1 MHIEYELS
9 EEEKVVGIEVHDARA
24 LGDFVDELHQ
34 NPQISTFKIT
44 NPNEGL
50 PVEDCIVLIQLL
62 ATLDNL
68 CELSLNVNELMTST
82 ASAGPA
88 LALLLHRNKLH
99 FLDLFGDTADCKL
112 FFAPVI
118 EALASNSSLK
128 HLDLYCENFGVGVY
142 DVISKIIIAK
152 GITPFQITLGGF
164 GTPDGRPLPAQ
175 EGYIN
180 FLSILENPL
189 YSTNIIVTGHK
200 TLPNFLTLYSEVVR
214 RQNTRETKRL
224 QRGARAAANPRHTLS
239 F

>member
-1 MHIEYELS
+1 MHIKYELS
-9 EEEKVVGIEVHDARA
+9 EEGKVVGIEVHDTRA

-44 NPNEGL
+44 NVNEGL

-68 CELSLNVNELMTST
+68 CELSLNVDELMTST
-82 ASAGPA
+82 ASAGPV
-88 LALLLHRNKLH
+88 LALLLHCNKLH
-99 FLDLFGDTADCKL
+99 FLDLFGATTDCKL
-112 FFAPVI
+112 FFAPVL

-128 HLDLYCENFGVGVY
+128 NLDLYCENFGMGIY

-189 YSTNIIVTGHK
+189 YGTNIIVTGHN
-200 TLPNFLTLYSEVVR
+200 TLPNFSTLYAEVVR
-214 RQNTRETKRL
+214 RQNTREAERL
-224 QRGARAAANPRHTLS
+224 QRGESAAANPSHTPI